1 MRKLTKTTIAIALS
15 IGTTFTGISYAQAA
29 DTSIG
34 ETALSDSLAFTKKEA
49 SDRDMVMLLLTGT
62 GPLADAHPEVVHD
75 LGFVEDRP
83 KPTPEVAEQFADYF
97 LSVNPDF
104 RERVADPVLSGNP
117 LEVEAGLKAVTQ
129 MSRDTFETLKR
140 EAAEDRA
147 TPYGSGNIGLWHDA
161 AAAAEVLVNGAIYA
175 NVAVATMFVVA
186 GAVAAVV
193 VLAYNFEND
202 SMSPIEREH
211 TIATLTH
218 ELQKING

>member
-1 MRKLTKTTIAIALS
+1 M
-15 IGTTFTGISYAQAA
+15 
-29 DTSIG
+29 
-34 ETALSDSLAFTKKEA
+34 
-49 SDRDMVMLLLTGT
+49 
-62 GPLADAHPEVVHD
+62 
-75 LGFVEDRP
+75 
-83 KPTPEVAEQFADYF
+83 
-97 LSVNPDF
+97 
-104 RERVADPVLSGNP
+104 LSGNP

-140 EAAEDRA
+140 EAAEERA

-161 AAAAEVLVNGAIYA
+161 VAAAEVLVNGAIYA